1 MKELILVA
9 ALLTIE
15 MLDVI
20 VYTVSKAAMR
30 EGMNDFVFVMY
41 SNAFAAC
48 LLLPI
53 TFFFYRKTPLPP
65 LTYCILAQLF
75 INSLL
80 SCSVQMLRYLG
91 IGYSTP
97 TLATAMSDL
106 IPAFTFILAILFRME
121 KLNWKAN
128 STQAKSIGTLVSITG
143 AFIITLYRGQA
154 IINNHPSLHLSSN
167 KLGSSEQ
174 FHWIIGA
181 VFLATHSFV
190 LSLLFIVQTW
200 IIRNYPAELV
210 IVLTRAII
218 VFMISLPVSLISVK
232 DPKALRLGFN
242 VQLVAIIC
250 AAIFTVSLR
259 SIVHIWVMEKKGPLY
274 VAMFKPIGIIFA
286 VILGIT
292 FLGDSLYFGSVIGAA
307 VVVIGFYAVIW
318 GKSKEKAEEEC
329 EMYTSA
335 SCSTVVPLLQNKK
348 IED

>member
-1 MKELILVA
+1 M
-9 ALLTIE
+9 
-15 MLDVI
+15 I

-190 LSLLFIVQTW
+190 LSLLFIVQ
-200 IIRNYPAELV
+200 
-210 IVLTRAII
+210 
-218 VFMISLPVSLISVK
+218 
-232 DPKALRLGFN
+232 
-242 VQLVAIIC
+242 
-250 AAIFTVSLR
+250 
-259 SIVHIWVMEKKGPLY
+259 
-274 VAMFKPIGIIFA
+274 
-286 VILGIT
+286 
-292 FLGDSLYFGSVIGAA
+292 
-307 VVVIGFYAVIW
+307 
-318 GKSKEKAEEEC
+318 
-329 EMYTSA
+329 
-335 SCSTVVPLLQNKK
+335 
-348 IED
+348 